1 VIQSFFSFD
10 RMLTP
15 RLISAM
21 NAIGIV
27 LAILSGVIM
36 IIAGINQ
43 PYGGGATVV
52 GGLLWILVGPL
63 VVRLYCEL
71 VIVLFKINENLQT
84 MRENS
89 SAQ

>member
-1 VIQSFFSFD
+1 VINNLFSFD

-27 LAILSGVIM
+27 LAILAGVIM
-36 IIAGINQ
+36 VVAGFNQ
-43 PYGGGATVV
+43 PYGGGQTIFV
-52 GGLLWILVGPL
+52 GLLWVVLGP
-63 VVRLYCEL
+63 VAVRLYCEL
-71 VIVLFKINENLQT
+71 VIVLFKINENLQE
-84 MRENS
+84 MRDNS